1 MMKRLLFCFCLLFHV
16 CTLSA
21 LRCGDD
27 VVELSGIKWLRGT
40 PQTMTLRHNKEGR
53 REYRIVVFMLTNT
66 ADSTQTLRILDQLAQ
81 RYANMVQ
88 ISVIT
93 PDPEQDANNLLG
105 RIHTPNLS
113 FGIDSKRQLTFRYM
127 GGSMLFPMAFVAGQ
141 MRTIEWSGEVIDLP
155 ELLEDAAKGPID
167 TDKYEKISPL
177 LDELQM
183 LIQSR
188 DNRKMRLT
196 ASRIFR
202 FDPGNAAALRMRLFY
217 LENTSRLR
225 EAWETLNEQLAAVP
239 GKARLYHTALDMI
252 SRYPQLAGEL
262 AAVTDKFLRNISAP
276 DSCDYMTWQLLDR
289 FKFNS
294 GALKAAVKIYE
305 KSRLESKKQ
314 KRSSDALADHFSTG
328 ALLASKLGNFA
339 KAIELQ
345 QKSAVLLKKG
355 NNRQAAEKAEKNAE
369 YFDLCRKT
377 RVKW

>member
-1 MMKRLLFCFCLLFHV
+1 MMKRLLFCFFLLFYV

-27 VVELSGIKWLRGT
+27 IVELSGVKWLRGT
-40 PQTMTLRHNKEGR
+40 PQTLVLRHNKEGK

-66 ADSTQTLRILDQLAQ
+66 ANSSQTLRILDQLAQ
-81 RYANMVQ
+81 RYAKMIQ

-93 PDPEQDANNLLG
+93 PDSEQDANNLLEK
-105 RIHTPNLS
+105 IHTKNLS
-113 FGIDSKRQLTFRYM
+113 FGVDSKRALTFRYM

-141 MRTIEWSGEVIDLP
+141 MRTIEWSGEAIDLP
-155 ELLEDAAKGPID
+155 ELLEEAEKNPID

-183 LIQSR
+183 LLQSR

-202 FDPGNAAALRMRLFY
+202 VDPGNAAALRMRLFY
-217 LENTSRLR
+217 LENTSRSK
-225 EAWETLNEQLAAVP
+225 EAWETLSGQLAAVP

-252 SRYPQLAGEL
+252 SRYPHLAGEL
-262 AAVTDKFLRNISAP
+262 TAVTDKFLKHINNP

-289 FKFNS
+289 FNFNAD
-294 GALKAAVKIYE
+294 ALKAAVKIYE
-305 KSRLESKKQ
+305 KSRIESKKQ
-314 KRSSDALADHFSTG
+314 KRSPAACAGHFSTG
-328 ALLASKLGNFA
+328 ALLASKLGNLS

-345 QKSAVLLKKG
+345 QKSAAIWKKG
-355 NNRQAAEKAEKNAE
+355 NNPNAAEEARKNAE

>member
-1 MMKRLLFCFCLLFHV
+1 MKRLLFCFFLLFYV

-27 VVELSGIKWLRGT
+27 VVELSGVKWLRGT
-40 PQTMTLRHNKEGR
+40 PQTLTLKHNKEGR

-66 ADSTQTLRILDQLAQ
+66 ANAPQTLRILNQLAQ
-81 RYANMVQ
+81 RYANMVR

-93 PDPEQDANNLLG
+93 PDSEQDANNLLG
-105 RIHTPNLS
+105 QIHTPYLS
-113 FGIDSKRQLTFRYM
+113 FGIDSKRALTFRYM

-141 MRTIEWSGEVIDLP
+141 MRTIEWSGEAIDLP
-155 ELLEDAAKGPID
+155 ELLEEAEKNPID

-183 LIQSR
+183 LLQSR

-202 FDPGNAAALRMRLFY
+202 VDPGNAAALRIRLFY
-217 LENTSRLR
+217 LENTSRR
-225 EAWETLNEQLAAVP
+225 VEAWETLSEQLAAVP

-252 SRYPQLAGEL
+252 ARYPQLAGEL
-262 AAVTDKFLRNISAP
+262 AAVTDKFLKHINDP
-276 DSCDYMTWQLLDR
+276 DSCDYMTWMLLDR
-289 FKFNS
+289 FKFNTD
-294 GALKAAVKIYE
+294 ALKAAVKIYE
-305 KSRLESKKQ
+305 KSRVESKKQ
-314 KRSSDALADHFSTG
+314 KRSPASCAGHFTTG
-328 ALLASKLGNFA
+328 ALLAAKLGNFT

-345 QKSAVLLKKG
+345 QKAAGIWKKE
-355 NNRQAAEKAEKNAE
+355 NNRKATEEAAKNAE

>member
-1 MMKRLLFCFCLLFHV
+1 MMKRLLFCFFLLFYV

-40 PQTMTLRHNKEGR
+40 PQTLTLKHNKEGR
-53 REYRIVVFMLTNT
+53 REYRIAVFMLTNT
-66 ADSTQTLRILDQLAQ
+66 ANSVQTLRVLNQLAQ
-81 RYANMVQ
+81 RYADMVQ

-93 PDPEQDANNLLG
+93 PDSEQDANNLLG
-105 RIHTPNLS
+105 RIHTPYLS
-113 FGIDSKRQLTFRYM
+113 FGVDSKRHLTFRYM

-141 MRTIEWSGEVIDLP
+141 MRTIEWCGEAIDLP
-155 ELLEDAAKGPID
+155 ELLEETAKNPID

-183 LIQSR
+183 LLQSR

-202 FDPGNAAALRMRLFY
+202 VDPGNAAALRMRLFY
-217 LENTSRLR
+217 LENTSRSK
-225 EAWETLNEQLAAVP
+225 EAWETLNEQLSAVP
-239 GKARLYHTALDMI
+239 AKARLYHTAVDMI
-252 SRYPQLAGEL
+252 ARYPQLAGEL
-262 AAVTDKFLRNISAP
+262 TAVTDKFLRNIKDP
-276 DSCDYMTWQLLDR
+276 DSCDYMTWLLIDR
-289 FKFNS
+289 FRFNS
-294 GALKAAVKIYE
+294 DALKAAVKIYE
-305 KSRLESKKQ
+305 KSRVESKKQ
-314 KRSSDALADHFSTG
+314 KRSPGSCAGHFSTG
-328 ALLASKLGNFA
+328 ALLAAKLGNFT

-345 QKSAVLLKKG
+345 QKAAGIWKKE
-355 NNRQAAEKAEKNAE
+355 NNRKAAEEAANNAE

>member
-1 MMKRLLFCFCLLFHV
+1 MMKRLFFCFFLLFHA

-21 LRCGDD
+21 LRCGDNI
-27 VVELSGIKWLRGT
+27 VELSGIKWLRGT
-40 PQTMTLRHNKEGR
+40 PQTLTLRHNKEGR

-66 ADSTQTLRILDQLAQ
+66 ANSLQTLRVLNQLAQ
-81 RYANMVQ
+81 RYADMVQ

-105 RIHTPNLS
+105 RVHTPYLS
-113 FGIDSKRQLTFRYM
+113 FGVDSRRQLTFRYM

-141 MRTIEWSGEVIDLP
+141 MRTIEWSGEAIDLP
-155 ELLEDAAKGPID
+155 ELLEETEKKPID
-167 TDKYEKISPL
+167 TDKYEKLSPL

-202 FDPGNAAALRMRLFY
+202 LDPGNAAALRMRLFY
-217 LENTSRLR
+217 LENTSRSK

-239 GKARLYHTALDMI
+239 GKARLYHTAIDMI

-262 AAVTDKFLRNISAP
+262 AAVTENFLRNINDP
-276 DSCDYMTWQLLDR
+276 DSCDYMTWLLLDR
-289 FKFNS
+289 FRFNS
-294 GALKAAVKIYE
+294 DALKAAVKIYE
-305 KSRLESKKQ
+305 KSRLQSKQQ
-314 KRSSDALADHFSTG
+314 KRSPASCAGHFTTG
-328 ALLASKLGNFA
+328 ALLAAKLGDFT

-345 QKSAVLLKKG
+345 QKSTDIWKKE
-355 NNRQAAEKAEKNAE
+355 NNRMAAEEAAENAE

-377 RVKW
+377 SVKW